1 MARAQAV
8 GEFEVL
14 VQQVQKNAALV
25 EHAVGAIA
33 HARACAAPPAGPAAD
48 LQELQEHIEAHRVK
62 ACCRPCRPAEQPS
75 CRLHSPRAAVV
86 SCLAL
91 YASGEHNII
100 LQVLSLTPKVSA
112 VACTCCMIAYL
123 NFPLSGTSAHHP
135 VLLAHHKR

>member
-1 MARAQAV
+1 VARAQAV

-62 ACCRPCRPAEQPS
+62 ACCLAEQPM
-75 CRLHSPRAAVV
+75 LLVA
-86 SCLAL
+86 LAH
-91 YASGEHNII
+91 GGCG
-100 LQVLSLTPKVSA
+100 VLSD
-112 VACTCCMIAYL
+112 I
-123 NFPLSGTSAHHP
+123 FG
-135 VLLAHHKR
+135 LLRTQ

>member
-48 LQELQEHIEAHRVK
+48 LQDVDAMQI
-62 ACCRPCRPAEQPS
+62 
-75 CRLHSPRAAVV
+75 
-86 SCLAL
+86 
-91 YASGEHNII
+91 
-100 LQVLSLTPKVSA
+100 
-112 VACTCCMIAYL
+112 
-123 NFPLSGTSAHHP
+123 
-135 VLLAHHKR
+135 